1 MCASPSEPSHLSAG
15 STRVARFDP
24 FAGPPRIHG
33 ARRIGIRA
41 GTELIH
47 PLAVT
52 GERPLRFEVD
62 GLPDGIVVD
71 ADGILR
77 GRAPDRDG
85 DHEVEVRVSNAR
97 GTAHTKISICV
108 GPLLA
113 LTPPMGWN
121 SWNVYGDRVSADVI
135 VGIAQQ
141 MVANGMRDL
150 GYQYVNI
157 DDFWH
162 ARSRAA
168 DGTPLANPETFPDGI
183 GPVADELHRL
193 GLKLGIYSDAAHL
206 TCGRCFGGLGYEQ
219 ADARAYAEWGVDL
232 LKYDYCYAPKDR
244 GTAVERYGA
253 MSRAL
258 QATDR
263 SIVLSACEWGGRQPW
278 TWAAALGAS
287 SWRTTL
293 DIFDSFSWLFFGVRG
308 IARRNLRLADHAG
321 PGAWNDPDMLLVGN
335 RGRGRVTSRLPVAP
349 KGVLKLP
356 LRGLNDVQAVSH
368 MTLWAMMA
376 APLLASHDLSAG
388 SPLDDAL
395 LTNPDVLAVNQDESG
410 RQGRKVASPR
420 GVWKIVKPLADGGVA
435 VSVTNVS
442 PVPRSVEVDLA
453 GIVGS
458 PRRGWW
464 RVIDAWSGD
473 ELDGMGPRRVRLA
486 RHQSA
491 LFVARP
497 SEGDAPD

>member
-1 MCASPSEPSHLSAG
+1 MSASRTQPSDLSAG
-15 STRVARFDP
+15 SARIACFDP
-24 FAGPPRIHG
+24 FAGPPRING
-33 ARRIGIRA
+33 ARRVGIRA

-71 ADGILR
+71 DDGILR
-77 GRAPDRDG
+77 GHAPEDDG
-85 DHEVEVRVSNAR
+85 AHDVQVRVSNSH
-97 GTAHTKISICV
+97 GTAAATVRICV

-121 SWNVYGDRVSADVI
+121 SWNVYGDRVSAEVI
-135 VGIAQQ
+135 VRIAEE

-162 ARSRAA
+162 AASRAE
-168 DGTPLANPETFPDGI
+168 DGTPVANPDTFPDGI
-183 GPVADELHRL
+183 APVADALHRL

-206 TCGRCFGGLGYEQ
+206 TCGKCFGGLGYERV
-219 ADARAYAEWGVDL
+219 DARTYAEWGVDL
-232 LKYDYCYAPKDR
+232 LKYDYCHAPKDR
-244 GTAVERYGA
+244 GTAEERYGA

-278 TWAAALGAS
+278 RWAAGLGAS

-293 DIFDSFSWLFFGVRG
+293 DIFDSFSWFVFGVRG

-321 PGAWNDPDMLLVGN
+321 PGAWNDPDMLVIGN
-335 RGRGRVTSRLPVAP
+335 RGRGRVTSRLAVLP
-349 KGVLKLP
+349 KGVLKVP
-356 LRGLNDVQAVSH
+356 LRGLNDLQSVSH
-368 MTLWAMMA
+368 MTLWVMMA
-376 APLLASHDLSAG
+376 APLLASHDLAAG
-388 SPLDDAL
+388 SPLDMAL
-395 LTNPDVLAVNQDESG
+395 LTNPDVLAINQDVLG
-410 RQGRKVASPR
+410 AQCRKVAAPP
-420 GVWKIVKPLADGGVA
+420 GIWQLVKPLADGGVA

-442 PVPRSVEVDLA
+442 PLARTVEVDLA
-453 GIVGS
+453 ALAGAAPPG
-458 PRRGWW
+458 GW
-464 RVIDAWSGD
+464 RAIDAWSGD
-473 ELDGMGPRRVRLA
+473 EVDLSGPRSVRLA

-491 LFVARP
+491 LFVVRP
-497 SEGDAPD
+497 AD

>member
-1 MCASPSEPSHLSAG
+1 MPSQPSHIEVG
-15 STRVARFDP
+15 SGRIARFDP
-24 FAGPPRIHG
+24 FAGPPRING
-33 ARRIGIRA
+33 ARRVGVRA
-41 GTELIH
+41 GTEVVH

-52 GERPLRFEVD
+52 GERPLHFEVD

-77 GRAPDRDG
+77 GHAPGHDG
-85 DHEVEVRVSNAR
+85 DHEVHLDVRNAR
-97 GTAHTKISICV
+97 GAASTTIRICV

-121 SWNVYGDRVSADVI
+121 SWNVYGDSVSAEVI
-135 VGIAQQ
+135 IGIAEA

-162 ARSRAA
+162 ASSRAA
-168 DGTPLANPETFPDGI
+168 DGTPVANPDTFPDGI
-183 GPVADELHRL
+183 APVADALHRL
-193 GLKLGIYSDAAHL
+193 GLKLGIYSDAANL

-219 ADARAYAEWGVDL
+219 VDARAYAEWGVDL

-244 GTAVERYGA
+244 RSAVERYGV

-263 SIVLSACEWGGRQPW
+263 SILLSACEWGGRRPW
-278 TWAAALGAS
+278 TWAAGLGAS

-293 DIFDSFSWLFFGVRG
+293 DIFDTFSWLHFGVRG
-308 IARRNLRLADHAG
+308 IARKNLRLADHAG
-321 PGAWNDPDMLLVGN
+321 PGAWNDPDMLLIGN

-349 KGVLKLP
+349 KGIVKLP
-356 LRGLNDVQAVSH
+356 LRGLDDVQSVSH

-376 APLLASHDLSAG
+376 APLLASHDLTAG

-395 LTNPDVLAVNQDESG
+395 LTNPEVLAIDQDHLG
-410 RQGRKVASPR
+410 RQCRRLPSPP
-420 GVWKIVKPLADGGVA
+420 GVWKLVKPLADGGVA
-435 VSVTNVS
+435 VSVTNVG
-442 PVPRSVEVDLA
+442 PVPRSVEVDLDSLLDGA
-453 GIVGS
+453 RDG
-458 PRRGWW
+458 GW
-464 RVIDAWSGD
+464 RAIDAWSG
-473 ELDGMGPRRVRLA
+473 EEIDGTAPRRVRLA
-486 RHQSA
+486 RHQSV
-491 LFVARP
+491 LFVVRP
-497 SEGDAPD
+497 VDGDASD